1 MIKNFKGVPVHVM
14 KAYRCVE
21 VQLHS
26 FFIST
31 LYGDCSASCL
41 RCLSPQERAPIPT
54 ELEAWVVLRVGL
66 DILEKRKISFT
77 TTNQQNAQKLVP

>member
-14 KAYRCVE
+14 KAYMCVKE
-21 VQLHS
+21 QLHS

-41 RCLSPQERAPIPT
+41 HCFSPKKRAPLLT
-54 ELEAWVVLRVGL
+54 ELEAWVGLRVGL
-66 DILEKRKISFT
+66 DIVEKRKMSFMT
-77 TTNQQNAQKLVP
+77 INQQKAQKLVP